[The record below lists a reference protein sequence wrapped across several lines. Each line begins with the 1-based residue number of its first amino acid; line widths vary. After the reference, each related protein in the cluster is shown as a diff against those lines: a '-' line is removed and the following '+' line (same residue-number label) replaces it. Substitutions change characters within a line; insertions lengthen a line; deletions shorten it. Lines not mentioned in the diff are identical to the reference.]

1 MNWFTIVGVI
11 LGAVGGIVGMIGG
24 LLSLRDR
31 FAKGRPIASLT
42 TAAHGSQK
50 LLAIRIKNTTEYDVV
65 INGASERR
73 GVYFLA
79 EDFET
84 GNLLRGQLLEGMFK
98 PFMLKPTESKELI
111 LMPKFRGGV
120 AVEAL
125 GKTKIKV
132 LIYWRRGNATSY
144 PQLPVAV
151 CADTQMLRRIAGVE

>member
-1 MNWFTIVGVI
+1 MNWFAIV
-11 LGAVGGIVGMIGG
+11 GAVGGIVGMIGG

-42 TAAHGSQK
+42 TTTHGSQK

-65 INGASERR
+65 IKGASERR

-79 EDFET
+79 EDFDT
-84 GNLLRGQLLEGMFK
+84 RNLLRGQLQEGMFK
-98 PFMLKPTESKELI
+98 PFMLKPTEKKELI
-111 LMPKFRGGV
+111 LMPKFQGGM

-125 GKTKIKV
+125 GKAKIRV
-132 LIYWRRGNATSY
+132 LIYWRRGNATSR

-151 CADTQMLRRIAGVE
+151 CADTEMLRRIAGFDGES